1 MPVTLILF
9 PSAAINSM
17 SPSLSSAI
25 VKLFLLAN
33 FRDTISIEAPVSGNA
48 LIVVSVFLLL
58 CLVMQALRFTSGVG
72 LPELPAIK
80 QLTLVFPFL
89 QMFLDTAEFASY
101 LSFVLRAECF
111 SARTT
116 HVIHL
121 QANRCFIGF
130 NPLGGGVCD
139 SGLIPESDSESRV
152 KGAAEGGGDSGGV
165 SAGGGEF
172 IELVGLHAS
181 NPAEELEL

>member
-9 PSAAINSM
+9 PSAAIS
-17 SPSLSSAI
+17 SIDSSVSSAM
-25 VKLFLLAN
+25 VRLFLLAN
-33 FRDTISIEAPVSGNA
+33 LSDTISIDAPVSGNA

-72 LPELPAIK
+72 LPELPAKK
-80 QLTLVFPFL
+80 QLTDVFPFL

-121 QANRCFIGF
+121 QANGCFIGF
-130 NPLGGGVCD
+130 IPLGGGVCD

-152 KGAAEGGGDSGGV
+152 EGAAGGDSGGV

-172 IELVGLHAS
+172 VELVGLHAS

>member
-1 MPVTLILF
+1 M
-9 PSAAINSM
+9 
-17 SPSLSSAI
+17 SSAI

-48 LIVVSVFLLL
+48 LIVVNVFLLL

-121 QANRCFIGF
+121 QAKGCGISFI
-130 NPLGGGVCD
+130 PLGGGVCD
-139 SGLIPESDSESRV
+139 SGLIPESESELRVEGAVGRDS
-152 KGAAEGGGDSGGV
+152 DGV

-172 IELVGLHAS
+172 VEQVGLLAS